1 MTRRNA
7 TKARRPA
14 PSRLEQAVLDFLWAN
29 GPATAEAVRE
39 GLAPRHELKDA
50 TVRTLLRRLEQKGYA
65 SHEEQGRT
73 YLWQALERRRSLVAR
88 LLRELADR
96 FCHGSEEEL
105 VTAMVENEVI
115 DPRRLRELA
124 RQLERE
130 RDGRR

>member
-1 MTRRNA
+1 M
-7 TKARRPA
+7 
-14 PSRLEQAVLDFLWAN
+14 LDFLWAN
-29 GPATAEAVRE
+29 GPATADAVRE

-50 TVRTLLRRLEQKGYA
+50 TVRTLLRRLERKGYA
-65 SHEEQGRT
+65 GHEEQGRN
-73 YLWQALERRRSLVAR
+73 YLWRALERRRSLVAR

-124 RQLERE
+124 RKLERE

>member
-1 MTRRNA
+1 M
-7 TKARRPA
+7 
-14 PSRLEQAVLDFLWAN
+14 LDFLWAN
-29 GPATAEAVRE
+29 GPATADAVRE

-65 SHEEQGRT
+65 GHEEQGRN
-73 YLWQALERRRSLVAR
+73 YQWRALERRRSLVAR

-124 RQLERE
+124 RRLERE